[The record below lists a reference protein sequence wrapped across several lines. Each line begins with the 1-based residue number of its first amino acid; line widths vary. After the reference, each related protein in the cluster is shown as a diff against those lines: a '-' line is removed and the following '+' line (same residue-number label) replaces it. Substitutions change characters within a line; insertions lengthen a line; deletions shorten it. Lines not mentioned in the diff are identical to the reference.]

1 MNKRLEVLFSGT
13 VQGVGFRYATERIAA
28 HFKITGYVR
37 NLPSGKVEV
46 IAEGPETELKD
57 FLAAV
62 RESEMTRYIR
72 EARHA
77 WSPPTGEFKFF
88 GIRY

>member
-1 MNKRLEVLFSGT
+1 MNKRLEILFGGT

-28 HFKITGYVR
+28 HFNVTGYVR

-46 IAEGPETELKD
+46 IAEGTETELKD
-57 FLAAV
+57 FLTAV
-62 RESEMTRYIR
+62 RESEMARYIR
-72 EARHA
+72 DVRPE